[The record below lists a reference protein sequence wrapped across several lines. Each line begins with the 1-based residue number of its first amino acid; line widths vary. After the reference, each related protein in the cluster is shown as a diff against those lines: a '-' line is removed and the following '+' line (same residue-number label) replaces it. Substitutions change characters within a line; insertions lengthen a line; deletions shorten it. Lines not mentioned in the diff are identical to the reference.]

1 VSAAPPIPGGRGHN
15 PWLVAAAVALPAFM
29 EVLDTS
35 IANVSLRYIAGGLS
49 AAEADAEWVITSYLA
64 ANAVVLPLSGWL
76 STVLGR
82 RNYVLVSAAVFT
94 GASML
99 CGMATSLPELIVFR
113 CLQGM
118 SGGGLQPSAQG
129 VMLDTFPQERR
140 GMAMAA
146 FGMTVMVAPIL
157 GPTLGGWITE
167 TYSWRWIFYINV
179 PTGLLALFMV
189 HRLVRDPEY
198 LEHMRADARRKGLR
212 IDFVGIGLLVLGFAC
227 LETLLSKG
235 QQWDW
240 FGDPFGRVQW
250 LAVGTTV
257 GLGGIVG
264 WSLWKRDAVVDVR
277 VFADRNFASCS
288 VILFCVFAVLYG
300 TLVLLPGMLQSL
312 MGYDALNAGLV
323 MSPSGLAALVM
334 LPVVGWLLGRRLDAR
349 ILIALGLGV
358 LAYGNYLLAH
368 YNLLVSPNQTIT
380 PQVVQ
385 RLGVSLIF
393 VPLNTAAY
401 LYLSPEQRLR
411 ATGLYNLLR
420 NEGGSVG
427 TSVSQTLLERRD
439 QFHLSRLGE
448 HLDPFNPALATQLDQ
463 LTAYFQGLTGD
474 PAGARAMAWRAV
486 DDARQAQALSLAY
499 FDCFYVFAVLAL
511 LLVPL
516 VALMRRSVSA
526 PEHGH

>member
-1 VSAAPPIPGGRGHN
+1 MTAPGSSERAWN

-35 IANVSLRYIAGGLS
+35 IANVALRYIAGGLS

-82 RNYVLVSAAVFT
+82 RNYILLSVSLFT
-94 GASML
+94 ASSMA
-99 CGMATSLPELIVFR
+99 CGMATSLPELILFR
-113 CLQGM
+113 CIQGL

-129 VMLDTFPQERR
+129 VMLDTFPLARR

-167 TYSWRWIFYINV
+167 AYSWRWIFYINV
-179 PTGLLALFMV
+179 PTGLLALL
-189 HRLVRDPEY
+189 LVSWLIRDPEY
-198 LEHMRADARRKGLR
+198 LQEMRADVRRQGLR
-212 IDFVGIGLLVLGFAC
+212 FDWVGVGLLVLGFAC

-240 FGDPFGRVQW
+240 FGDPSRRVHW
-250 LAVGTTV
+250 LALGVAI
-257 GLGGIVG
+257 GLGGVVG
-264 WSLWKRDAVVDVR
+264 WSAWKPDAVVDVR
-277 VFADRNFASCS
+277 VFRDRNFAACS
-288 VILFCVFAVLYG
+288 AISFCVFGVLYG
-300 TLVLLPGMLQSL
+300 TLMLLPSMLQSL

-323 MSPSGLAALVM
+323 MSPSGFAAMAM
-334 LPVVGWLLGRRLDAR
+334 LPVVGWLLGRGLDAR
-349 ILIALGLGV
+349 VLIAAGLV
-358 LAYGNYLLAH
+358 ALAVGSYIFAN
-368 YNLLVSPNQTIT
+368 YNLEIAPLQSVI

-385 RLGVSLIF
+385 RLGVAMIF

-401 LYLSPEQRLR
+401 LYLSPQQRLR

-427 TSVSQTLLERRD
+427 TSVSNTLLDRRD
-439 QFHLSRLGE
+439 QFHLSRLTE
-448 HLDPFNPALATQLDQ
+448 SLTPLDPALTARLDE
-463 LTAYFQGLTGD
+463 LTAYYLQLTGD
-474 PAGARAMAWRAV
+474 PAGARTMAWSTLDAV
-486 DDARQAQALSLAY
+486 RQAQALSLSY
-499 FDCFYVFAVLAL
+499 FDCFYIFAVLSVCL
-511 LLVPL
+511 IPL
-516 VALMRRSVSA
+516 IALMRRSVSA
-526 PEHGH
+526 ASHEH